1 MPSGNPF
8 IGLAE
13 GGKPAV
19 IGVLAPA
26 LAAVLLVFIPG
37 LNSVFGLTGI
47 DMLATFISIVTGVI
61 PPLGYVI
68 VRSIIKFE

>member
-1 MPSGNPF
+1 M
-8 IGLAE
+8 
-13 GGKPAV
+13 